1 MKSKKLRATLIRS
14 KLAEIEES
22 IELVSEHIPES
33 FDDFS
38 KLGLVKDG
46 IYKRTEFAIENV
58 FDICAII
65 SSDLTLEIPESEED
79 IIENLADKS
88 ILNKETTEKLRKM
101 KGFRNIM
108 VHRYGRIDDR
118 IAYSILR
125 TSLNDFH
132 TFTEMI
138 EDFLKSKGC

>member
-1 MKSKKLRATLIRS
+1 M
-14 KLAEIEES
+14 
-22 IELVSEHIPES
+22 SEHIPGS

-65 SSDLTLEIPESEED
+65 SSDLLLDIPESEED
-79 IIENLADKS
+79 IIENLTDKG
-88 ILNKETTEKLRKM
+88 ILDKETTEKLRKM

-125 TSLNDFH
+125 TNLEDFYM
-132 TFTEMI
+132 FTEEI
-138 EDFLKSKGC
+138 EAFLKFKGC